1 MKKKLF
7 IAVLL
12 ISILLVCTLTACAK
26 TCKDGHTWQDGQILK
41 NPTCTEVGEMVQK
54 CSVCNVTKN
63 VPINSIGHAFGDWTD
78 NGDGTHSRVCSNDN
92 THIETAD
99 HVDANADNNC
109 DACGSVLVA
118 PECQHVWGAWI
129 DNEDGTCSRVCGL
142 DNSHVETT
150 EHNYEEVSRTPA
162 TCTEAEVI
170 TRVCSQCGNSSI
182 IDGAPATDHD
192 YPAEWT
198 NNGDDHSKVCA
209 NGCGDDLIEAH
220 SHQETSRTPATCDNA
235 GTVTYTCVCGDTY
248 TNEGEPATG
257 HETFVGYEVINGI
270 LYWSDYCKHTIDGNP
285 DDYCSYNVM
294 ASNTSPRQALAS
306 SQTYSASNER
316 DLRTLLENGF
326 GAKLTEDIVLE
337 DGTISVS
344 ANNVTLNLNGHS
356 ITSSVATP
364 IDDSR
369 MACTVIAVAGNETKL
384 TIVGEGSINA
394 TSAEAEFNSTITAA
408 DYGYVVIDGNATL
421 HSVGYTNVVALINGR
436 VDIWNGTYITDATDD
451 NGARR
456 TLFAVTDGFTFAD
469 MDFDAL
475 DTIMTR
481 INVYGGSFVAFDP
494 SNHQG
499 NGTYTSKI
507 VECYSHTIYNAESD
521 TYTMAF
527 HDFLSNDDDL
537 TEETAVCSVCGFHM
551 LLVKEDTSD
560 LDFFVVLDGTGRVA
574 GTGLIIDIERDAEN
588 DGAVYLKDRFTG
600 LYLTV
605 DSEGYETFVADKA
618 DAVAWIITGDPATN
632 SLNIAQYGNP
642 DLESVIEGVFSWFY
656 CDNHVVESVVTPA
669 TCDEGGYTTNSCAN
683 CGRTTITDVVD
694 ALGHAYGDW
703 ESNGDDTH
711 QRVCANDPSHIETGD
726 CSGGEATCST
736 RAVCDHC
743 GTEYGD
749 LLDHT
754 PAEERCGYTY
764 KVEDDLKVVYAQ
776 YDCTSCDAIVEVEVK
791 GFVPVANEEELR
803 YILTEVGHNVVFEA
817 DIEISS
823 TIYFD
828 QSMDNGGD
836 DLLCIELGEY
846 QFMGDGVG
854 ELLNITATE
863 GLDVE
868 IYAEGDKSIYS
879 NEYPIAVL
887 SGYASLILDDCHCT
901 VSSTT
906 SMFDLSGNASLY
918 TFNDGYYRNYC
929 EGYDFKYFNVSGDA
943 KVYLSAGIF
952 TGYNPEEYLLDE
964 KRFHVVSWDY
974 DNEVDQPTY
983 AIFKHVF
990 TTTTVEPTCTSA
1002 GYTLKSCSCGFS
1014 YETNP
1019 TEINANAHSYVYTD
1033 KGDGTHSA
1041 VCEHDESH
1049 VLEAEAHVDEDTN
1062 GACDKCGAEVPIPEI
1077 KATYSFVDNFG
1088 TYASSWGNSY
1098 SSKTISSTALGTDL
1112 PAATFTLSNAS
1123 KQGSTIT
1130 DRPTLASKGT
1140 VQYVTVEVADMNITA
1155 VTFNLQQWTT
1165 KTFNDIHIE
1174 YFDGTNWVSCSSKI
1188 TTPASLSST
1197 TIPDGVTK
1205 VRLSYYSSGTSSNK
1219 QLGLSDIELTLK

>member
-7 IAVLL
+7 IAVFL
-12 ISILLVCTLTACAK
+12 ISILLVCTLTACVK

-41 NPTCTEVGEMVQK
+41 NPTCTEVGEMAQK
-54 CSVCNVTKN
+54 CSVCNVTKT

-92 THIETAD
+92 THIESAD

-109 DACGSVLVA
+109 DACGSVLTA

-198 NNGDDHSKVCA
+198 NNGDDHVKVCA

-235 GTVTYTCVCGDTY
+235 ETITYTCVCGDTY

-344 ANNVTLNLNGHS
+344 ADDITLNLNGHS
-356 ITSSVATP
+356 ITSSVAIP

-369 MACTVIAVAGNETKL
+369 MACTVIAVAGNEAKL

-421 HSVGYTNVVALINGR
+421 HSVGYTNVVALLNGR
-436 VDIWNGTYITDATDD
+436 VDIWDGTYITDATDD

-456 TLFAVTDGFTFAD
+456 TLFAVV
-469 MDFDAL
+469 DAFMEFEVL
-475 DTIMTR
+475 DTLGSR

-507 VECYSHTIYNAESD
+507 VECYNHTIYNAESD
-521 TYTMAF
+521 TYTLEY
-527 HDFLSNDDDL
+527 HDFLYSDEDL
-537 TEETAVCSVCGFHM
+537 TEETAVCSICGFHM
-551 LLVKEDTSD
+551 LFVKEDTSD
-560 LDFFVVLDGTGRVA
+560 LDSFMVLDGTGRVA
-574 GTGLIIDIERDAEN
+574 SVGLLIDIERDTEN

-600 LYLTV
+600 MYFSV
-605 DSEGYETFVADKA
+605 DSEGYATFVADKA
-618 DAVAWIITGDPATN
+618 DAVAWIVTGDPATN

-711 QRVCANDPSHIETGD
+711 QRVCANDASHIETGD

-764 KVEDDLKVVYAQ
+764 KVEDDLKIVYAQ
-776 YDCTSCDAIVEVEVK
+776 YECTSCDAIVEVEVK
-791 GFVPVANEEELR
+791 GFVPVANEDELR
-803 YILTEVGHNVVFEA
+803 YIITEVGHNVVFEA

-868 IYAEGDKSIYS
+868 IYAEGDRSIYS

-906 SMFDLSGNASLY
+906 SMFDLSDNASLY
-918 TFNDGYYRNYC
+918 TWNDGYYRNYC

-943 KVYLSAGIF
+943 IVSLSAGIF
-952 TGYNPEEYLLDE
+952 TGYNPEEYLSDE
-964 KRFHVVSWDY
+964 KQYHAVSWDY
-974 DNEVDQPTY
+974 DTDVKQPTY
-983 AIFKHVF
+983 AIIKHMF

-1062 GACDKCGAEVPIPEI
+1062 GACDKCGAVVAIPETTV
-1077 KATYSFVDNFG
+1077 KVSMSSLATTNNWSNGTKYS
-1088 TYASSWGNSY
+1088 TYALDDVISVSASTSGNNGKYYTSDTTY
-1098 SSKTISSTALGTDL
+1098 RLYQAD
-1112 PAATFTLSNAS
+1112 
-1123 KQGSTIT
+1123 
-1130 DRPTLASKGT
+1130 KGT
-1140 VQYVTVEVADMNITA
+1140 VTFSAAEGYEIVSIKVTYKLSNGGTLVYNGTNVASNTLVEVGAESIQFSLASTTA
-1155 VTFNLQQWTT
+1155 GTT
-1165 KTFNDIHIE
+1165 N
-1174 YFDGTNWVSCSSKI
+1174 GQVKI
-1188 TTPASLSST
+1188 TNVEVVYRPVSA
-1197 TIPDGVTK
+1197 
-1205 VRLSYYSSGTSSNK
+1205 
-1219 QLGLSDIELTLK
+1219 

>member
-41 NPTCTEVGEMVQK
+41 NPTCTEVGEMAQK
-54 CSVCNVTKN
+54 CSVCNVTKT

-109 DACGSVLVA
+109 DACGSVLTA

-142 DNSHVETT
+142 DSSHVETT

-220 SHQETSRTPATCDNA
+220 SHQETSRTPATCDDA
-235 GTVTYTCVCGDTY
+235 ETITYTCVCGDTY

-257 HETFVGYEVINGI
+257 HETFVGHEVINGI
-270 LYWSDYCKHTIDGNP
+270 LYWSDYCKHTVDGNP

-294 ASNTSPRQALAS
+294 ASNTSIRQALAS

-326 GAKLTEDIVLE
+326 GAKLTDDIVLE

-344 ANNVTLNLNGHS
+344 ADDITLNLNGHS
-356 ITSSVATP
+356 ITSSVAIP

-369 MACTVIAVAGNETKL
+369 MACTVIAVSGNEAKL

-421 HSVGYTNVVALINGR
+421 HSVGYTNVVALLNGR
-436 VDIWNGTYITDATDD
+436 VDIWDGTYITDATDD

-456 TLFAVTDGFTFAD
+456 TLFAVV
-469 MDFDAL
+469 DAFMEFEVL
-475 DTIMTR
+475 DTLGSR

-521 TYTMAF
+521 TYTLEY
-527 HDFLSNDDDL
+527 HDFLYSDEEL

-618 DAVAWIITGDPATN
+618 DAVAWIVTGDPATN
-632 SLNIAQYGNP
+632 SLNLVLYGNP
-642 DLESVIEGVFSWFY
+642 DSECGIEGVFSWFY

-736 RAVCDHC
+736 CAVCDLC
-743 GTEYGD
+743 GTEYGN
-749 LLDHT
+749 LLNHT

-776 YDCTSCDAIVEVEVK
+776 HDCTSCDAIVEVEVK
-791 GFVPVANEEELR
+791 GRVPVANEDELR
-803 YILTEVGHNVVFEA
+803 YILTEVGHSVVFEA

-836 DLLCIELGEY
+836 DLICIELGEY

-854 ELLNITATE
+854 ELLNITATD
-863 GLDVE
+863 GLDFE

-929 EGYDFKYFNVSGDA
+929 DGYDFKYFNVSGDA
-943 KVYLSAGIF
+943 KVNLSAGIF
-952 TGYNPEEYLLDE
+952 TGYNPEEYLSDE

-1041 VCEHDESH
+1041 VCEYDESH

-1062 GACDKCGAEVPIPEI
+1062 GACDKCGAVVTIPETTV
-1077 KATYSFVDNFG
+1077 AVSV
-1088 TYASSWGNSY
+1088 SS
-1098 SSKTISSTALGTDL
+1098 
-1112 PAATFTLSNAS
+1112 
-1123 KQGSTIT
+1123 
-1130 DRPTLASKGT
+1130 LASKYGWSNGTKYSTYALDDVISVSASTSGNNGKYYTSDTTYRLYQADKGT
-1140 VQYVTVEVADMNITA
+1140 VTFSAAEGYEIVSIKVTYKLSNGGTLVYNGTNVASNTLVEVGAESIQFSLASTTA
-1155 VTFNLQQWTT
+1155 GTT
-1165 KTFNDIHIE
+1165 N
-1174 YFDGTNWVSCSSKI
+1174 GQVKI
-1188 TTPASLSST
+1188 TNVEVVYRPVSA
-1197 TIPDGVTK
+1197 
-1205 VRLSYYSSGTSSNK
+1205 
-1219 QLGLSDIELTLK
+1219 

>member
-12 ISILLVCTLTACAK
+12 ISILLVCTLTACVK

-54 CSVCNVTKN
+54 CSVCNVTKT

-92 THIETAD
+92 THIESAD

-118 PECQHVWGAWI
+118 PECQHVWSAWT
-129 DNEDGTCSRVCGL
+129 DNEDGTCSRVCDL

-150 EHNYEEVSRTPA
+150 EHDYVEVSRTPA
-162 TCTEAEVI
+162 TCESAEVI
-170 TRVCSQCGNSSI
+170 TRECSQCGNSSTI
-182 IDGAPATDHD
+182 EGEPATDHD

-198 NNGDDHSKVCA
+198 DNGDGLHIKVCA

-235 GTVTYTCVCGDTY
+235 ETITYTCVCGDSY
-248 TNEGEPATG
+248 TEEGEPATG
-257 HETFVGYEVINGI
+257 HDTFTGYEVINGI
-270 LYWSDYCKHTIDGNP
+270 LYWSDYCKHTVDSDP
-285 DDYCSYNVM
+285 DYYCSYNVM
-294 ASNTSPRQALAS
+294 ASNTSIRQALAS

-337 DGTISVS
+337 DGTISVC

-369 MACTVIAVAGNETKL
+369 MACTVIAVSGDNAKL

-394 TSAEAEFNSTITAA
+394 TSAEAEFNSTITASH
-408 DYGYVVIDGNATL
+408 YGYVVIDGNVTL
-421 HSVGYTNVVALINGR
+421 HSVGYTNVVALLNGR

-456 TLFAVTDGFTFAD
+456 TLFAVIDGFTLAD

-507 VECYSHTIYNAESD
+507 VECYNHTIYNAESD
-521 TYTMAF
+521 TYTMEY
-527 HDFLSNDDDL
+527 HDFLSIDEAL

-560 LDFFVVLDGTGRVA
+560 LDFFMVLDGTGRVA

-618 DAVAWIITGDPATN
+618 DAVAWIVTGDPATN
-632 SLNIAQYGNP
+632 SLTLAQYDNP
-642 DLESVIEGVFSWFY
+642 DFEVALEGVFSWFY

-743 GTEYGD
+743 GAEYGD
-749 LLDHT
+749 LLNHT

-791 GFVPVANEEELR
+791 GFVPVANEDELR

-823 TIYFD
+823 TIYYD

-868 IYAEGDKSIYS
+868 IYAEGDRSIYS

-929 EGYDFKYFNVSGDA
+929 DGYDFKYFNVSGDA

-1062 GACDKCGAEVPIPEI
+1062 GACDKCGAVVPIPETTVTVKI
-1077 KATYSFVDNFG
+1077 SDYATANGWANDTKYTTINIDSVITATATTSGAYTGKYFTSG
-1088 TYASSWGNSY
+1088 TNWRIYQTDSGKMTITAAEGYEIVSVKVTYTTSNNGIMTYGSTNVSSG
-1098 SSKTISSTALGTDL
+1098 TLVEIGSSTA
-1112 PAATFTLSNAS
+1112 TFGVGNTGS
-1123 KQGSTIT
+1123 KTNGQVRISSIEVVY
-1130 DRPTLASKGT
+1130 RP
-1140 VQYVTVEVADMNITA
+1140 
-1155 VTFNLQQWTT
+1155 
-1165 KTFNDIHIE
+1165 
-1174 YFDGTNWVSCSSKI
+1174 VS
-1188 TTPASLSST
+1188 A
-1197 TIPDGVTK
+1197 
-1205 VRLSYYSSGTSSNK
+1205 
-1219 QLGLSDIELTLK
+1219 